1 MTLTAKKKGDRCMVS
16 IKGDMTIYT
25 AALHKQEL
33 MGAMRGAKETDINLS
48 KVNEFDSA
56 GVQILLLAQR
66 EAKLTSTQLS
76 LSAPST
82 SVREVLDLY
91 RLTTTF
97 NFAAGKS
104 SRARR

>member
-1 MTLTAKKKGDRCMVS
+1 MTLTAKKKGDRCTVS

-56 GVQILLLAQR
+56 GVQILMLAQR
-66 EAKLTSTQLS
+66 EAKLAGMQLT
-76 LSAPST
+76 LSAPSA
-82 SVREVLDLY
+82 SAREVLDLY
-91 RLTTTF
+91 RLTSTF
-97 NFAAGKS
+97 NIAAGKS
-104 SRARR
+104 SRSKR